1 MAKDNYVTREKYNGL
16 AVVDG
21 QIIPQRGTVDASE
34 LVATQPDSEEAH
46 NNGGGAERQRRRRPV
61 AEDD

>member
-16 AVVDG
+16 AVDG

-34 LVATQPDSEEAH
+34 LVAVQTEDKQARR
-46 NNGGGAERQRRRRPV
+46 NGGGKKNTGE
-61 AEDD
+61 

>member
-21 QIIPQRGTVDASE
+21 QVIPQRGTVDASE
-34 LVATQPDSEEAH
+34 LVVTQTEDKQARG
-46 NNGGGAERQRRRRPV
+46 NGGGKKNTGEQG
-61 AEDD
+61 

>member
-21 QIIPQRGTVDASE
+21 QIIPQRGTVDADE
-34 LVATQPDSEEAH
+34 LVATQAEDKQARR
-46 NNGGGAERQRRRRPV
+46 NGGGKKNTGE
-61 AEDD
+61 

>member
-21 QIIPQRGTVDASE
+21 QIIPQRGTVDASD
-34 LVATQPDSEEAH
+34 LVATQAEDKQARR
-46 NNGGGAERQRRRRPV
+46 NGGGKKNAGEQG
-61 AEDD
+61 

>member
-1 MAKDNYVTREKYNGL
+1 MVKDNYVTREKNNGL

-34 LVATQPDSEEAH
+34 LVATQTEDKQARR
-46 NNGGGAERQRRRRPV
+46 NGGGKKNTGEQG
-61 AEDD
+61 

>member
-34 LVATQPDSEEAH
+34 LVTTQTEDKQARR
-46 NNGGGAERQRRRRPV
+46 NGGGKKNTGEQG
-61 AEDD
+61 

>member
-21 QIIPQRGTVDASE
+21 QIIPQRGTVDADE
-34 LVATQPDSEEAH
+34 LVATQ
-46 NNGGGAERQRRRRPV
+46 
-61 AEDD
+61 AEDKQARRNVGGKKNTGEQG

>member
-1 MAKDNYVTREKYNGL
+1 MAKDNYVTREKYSCL

-34 LVATQPDSEEAH
+34 LVATQTEDKQARR
-46 NNGGGAERQRRRRPV
+46 NGGGKKNTGEQG
-61 AEDD
+61 

>member
-34 LVATQPDSEEAH
+34 LVVTQPDSEED
-46 NNGGGAERQRRRRPV
+46 G
-61 AEDD
+61 

>member
-1 MAKDNYVTREKYNGL
+1 MAKYNYVTREKYNGL

-34 LVATQPDSEEAH
+34 LVAAQSEDKQARH
-46 NNGGGAERQRRRRPV
+46 NGGGKKNTGEQG
-61 AEDD
+61 

>member
-16 AVVDG
+16 VVVDG

-34 LVATQPDSEEAH
+34 LVATQPEDKQARR
-46 NNGGGAERQRRRRPV
+46 NGGGKKNTGEQG
-61 AEDD
+61 

>member
-34 LVATQPDSEEAH
+34 LVATQPEDKQARRNS
-46 NNGGGAERQRRRRPV
+46 GGKKNTGEQG
-61 AEDD
+61 

>member
-34 LVATQPDSEEAH
+34 LVATQIEDKQARR
-46 NNGGGAERQRRRRPV
+46 NGGGKKNTGEQG
-61 AEDD
+61 

>member
-21 QIIPQRGTVDASE
+21 QIIPQRGAVDASE
-34 LVATQPDSEEAH
+34 LVAIQSEDKQARR
-46 NNGGGAERQRRRRPV
+46 NGGGKKNTGEQ
-61 AEDD
+61 E